1 MVSVDEMIRI
11 VKECQEIIRKAQ
23 DANKDRA
30 TGVQAS
36 ELPDQRGDEIHN

>member
-23 DANKDRA
+23 DGNKNSA
-30 TGVQAS
+30 TIQPPAKK
-36 ELPDQRGDEIHN
+36 EKKK

>member
-23 DANKDRA
+23 DGNKNSA
-30 TGVQAS
+30 TGERS
-36 ELPDQRGDEIHN
+36 KGLPDQRGDEIHN